1 MKPNLVGKS
10 YYVTFTLAIPVD
22 LLVDYYQITTRASIL
37 SVTFQ
42 LKPANRQIQYT
53 MSIVYT

>member
-10 YYVTFTLAIPVD
+10 YYVTFTPAILVD
-22 LLVDYYQITTRASIL
+22 LFLLLVDYRQITARAPML

-42 LKPANRQIQYT
+42 
-53 MSIVYT
+53 